1 MYPLICVYSY
11 FAYQTKKTG
20 SGGNDVWLYHI
31 VRYDLFQSPM
41 EPLFDQISFIANIFW
56 AFYCIFASLWIRNNE
71 LRRTYTLYTVSFSV
85 QLNRINFFFTHH
97 HHLPTVPVYAM
108 HSTCTICNTFISVQ
122 TVIDIHSTYIW
133 LRITPCF
140 AHQCYVSALTYDH
153 IIAGHCFNY
162 DWRNCICL

>member
-1 MYPLICVYSY
+1 MCLLILRIPKKKKLAAAAMMYDCIILYDTIYFRVRWSHSSTKYHLLLIYFEHFTVYLHHYEFGTTS
-11 FAYQTKKTG
+11 
-20 SGGNDVWLYHI
+20 SGEHI
-31 VRYDLFQSPM
+31 H
-41 EPLFDQISFIANIFW
+41 
-56 AFYCIFASLWIRNNE
+56 
-71 LRRTYTLYTVSFSV
+71 YTLFRSVFSS
-85 QLNRINFFFTHH
+85 IGSNFLFTHH